1 MGRSSGREVPFR
13 VLPESI
19 PDAVSGKKN
28 TESLKVSSLPGSAM
42 SFATAELY
50 TQHDGMLLVITEDT
64 ASAERMLAETAD
76 ILGNDGNL
84 LCFPGYETLPYDSFA
99 PRQDVISGRAEALY
113 FLKTEKKGIVFAAA
127 DTVLQRLPPPEFIV
141 KSSFII
147 KKGEERDPEE
157 LRRFLSDSGYL
168 AVETVME
175 HGEFSM
181 RGSILDVFPMGAM
194 HPCRIDFFD
203 TEVDSIRFF
212 DPETQRSDRRS
223 LEGIRILPAREY
235 PTEKDDIER
244 FRIEYRKLFGASL
257 DEGSVYKA
265 VSEGSFP
272 GGIEY
277 YLPLFFEK
285 TFSVFDYLPEN
296 SLIVTAG
303 DTGAAMDAFL
313 HDTVFRAR
321 TGGDALRPRLAP
333 DILYWTKP
341 DISAAS
347 ARFGRIALTALPA
360 DGGDAESASAAPLPD
375 LAGDGRN
382 FRKLAD
388 FIAAFKGKIILSA
401 PGEGR
406 LDILDDAL
414 RAAGIKA
421 ASCRTLKSALES
433 TERIV
438 LTASSLAA
446 GALFKGTP
454 ETGVITETEL
464 FGTAAQFRKKRKASK
479 DFAAENVVKS
489 LGDLKPGSRVVH
501 FDHGIG
507 KYLGLET
514 ITTDGFS
521 AEYLVIEYAGGSRL
535 YVPVTSL
542 SLVSRYTGA
551 DNPPLNSLGSDTWKK
566 SRQKAIKKARD
577 TAAEILDTNAR
588 RSMKKGF
595 AFSMDK
601 KGYAEFCGRFPYD
614 MTEDQE
620 KAEHAVLADMESDR
634 PMDRLVCGD
643 VGFGKTE
650 IALRAACMAA
660 LNGKQTAVLAPT
672 TLLAEQHF
680 ETFSER
686 FSETGATVEVLSRF
700 KTAKQSKEILE
711 KLESGA
717 IDVIIGTH
725 KLLSS
730 KIKFRDLGLLI
741 VDEEHRFGVRQ
752 KEKIKAMRADIDIL
766 TLTATPIPR
775 TLNLAFSGLRDLSI
789 IATPPAGRL
798 SIKTL
803 IRHDDDHI
811 IKEAVLRELNR
822 GGQVYFLHNDI
833 KTIEAAAER
842 LQSLVPQAKIRFAHG
857 RMEKAG
863 LEKTMNDFY
872 RRRFNVLVCTS
883 IIETGLDIPTANTII
898 IERADKFGLAQLH
911 QIRGRVGRSKHQA
924 YAYLLVPES
933 AELDRDAK
941 ARLRAIESSDELG
954 AGFSLATSDLEIR
967 GAGELLGEE
976 QSGQIT
982 SVGFD
987 LYMDMLENA
996 VKFLKEGREPD
1007 ESELVSEHA
1016 EVDIGFPALI
1026 PESYVNDVGT
1036 RLRFY
1041 KRIAGTATRDET
1053 DSVISELGDRF
1064 GKIPE
1069 EVMTLGKVTV
1079 IRQEAERLGIVRLKA
1094 TKDGGLMEFNDHPS
1108 IKPER
1113 IIAMI
1118 KSEPYFYKMEGPS
1131 KIRYKIPGE
1140 DIAARVKAIESV
1152 MRKMA

>member
-1 MGRSSGREVPFR
+1 
-13 VLPESI
+13 
-19 PDAVSGKKN
+19 
-28 TESLKVSSLPGSAM
+28 M
-42 SFATAELY
+42 SFAAAELC

-76 ILGNDGNL
+76 ILGSDENL

-99 PRQDVISGRAEALY
+99 PRQDVISERAEALY
-113 FLKTEKKGIVFAAA
+113 FLRTGKKGVVFVAA
-127 DTVLQRLPPPEFIV
+127 DTILQRLPPPEFIV

-157 LRRFLSDSGYL
+157 LRRFLAGSGYL

-212 DPETQRSDRRS
+212 DPETQRSDKES

-235 PTEKDDIER
+235 PTEKDAIER
-244 FRIEYRKLFGASL
+244 FRIEYRRLFGASL

-265 VSEGSFP
+265 VSDGSFP

-285 TFSVFDYLPEN
+285 TFSVFDYLPEG
-296 SLIVTAG
+296 SLVVTAG
-303 DTGAAMDAFL
+303 DTAAAMEAFL
-313 HDTVFRAR
+313 HDTAFRAR
-321 TGGDALRPRLAP
+321 TGGDSLRPRLAP

-341 DISAAS
+341 DISAA
-347 ARFGRIALTALPA
+347 AAKFGRIALTALPT
-360 DGGDAESASAAPLPD
+360 DGGDTERASTTPLPD

-382 FRKLAD
+382 FRKLSD
-388 FIAAFKGKIILSA
+388 FIGAFKGRIILSA

-421 ASCRTLKSALES
+421 ASCRTLRSALES
-433 TERIV
+433 PERIV

-446 GALFKGTP
+446 GALFKGEPQTA
-454 ETGVITETEL
+454 VITETEL
-464 FGTAAQFRKKRKASK
+464 FGTAAQFRKKKKANK

-551 DNPPLNSLGSDTWKK
+551 DNPPLNSLGSDSWKK

-595 AFSMDK
+595 AFRMDK
-601 KGYAEFCGRFPYD
+601 KGYGEFCGRFPYEE
-614 MTEDQE
+614 TPDQE
-620 KAEHAVLADMESDR
+620 KAENAVLADMESER

-650 IALRAACMAA
+650 IALRAACLAA

-700 KTAKQSKEILE
+700 KTPKQSKEILE

-730 KIKFRDLGLLI
+730 KIKFKDLGLLI

-842 LQSLVPQAKIRFAHG
+842 LQSLVPQARIRFAHG

-898 IERADKFGLAQLH
+898 IERADRFGLAQLH

-924 YAYLLVPES
+924 YAYLLVPEET
-933 AELDRDAK
+933 ELDRDAK

-982 SVGFD
+982 TVGFD

-1007 ESELVSEHA
+1007 ENALVSEHA

-1041 KRIAGTATRDET
+1041 KRIAGTQTRDET

-1079 IRQEAERLGIVRLKA
+1079 IRQEAERLGIVRLRA
-1094 TKDGGLMEFNDHPS
+1094 TKDGGLMEFNDHPPV
-1108 IKPER
+1108 KPEK

-1118 KSEPYFYKMEGPS
+1118 RSEPWFYKMEGPNR
-1131 KIRYKIPGE
+1131 IRYKIPGE
-1140 DIAARVKAIESV
+1140 DIATRVKAVESV

>member
-1 MGRSSGREVPFR
+1 
-13 VLPESI
+13 
-19 PDAVSGKKN
+19 
-28 TESLKVSSLPGSAM
+28 M
-42 SFATAELY
+42 SFAAAELFSK
-50 TQHDGMLLVITEDT
+50 HDGILLVITEDT

-76 ILGNDGNL
+76 ILGSDGNL

-99 PRQDVISGRAEALY
+99 PRQDVISERAEALY
-113 FLKTEKKGIVFAAA
+113 FLKTEKKGAVFVAA
-127 DTVLQRLPPPEFIV
+127 DTILQRLPPPEFIV

-212 DPETQRSDRRS
+212 DPETQRSDKES
-223 LEGIRILPAREY
+223 LDGIRILPAREY
-235 PTEKDDIER
+235 PTEKDAIER
-244 FRIEYRKLFGASL
+244 FRIEYRRLFGASL

-265 VSEGSFP
+265 VSDGSFP

-285 TFSVFDYLPEN
+285 TFSVFDYLPEG
-296 SLIVTAG
+296 SLVVTAG
-303 DTGAAMDAFL
+303 DTAAAMEAFL
-313 HDTVFRAR
+313 HDTAFRAR
-321 TGGDALRPRLAP
+321 TGGDSLRPRLAP

-341 DISAAS
+341 DISAA
-347 ARFGRIALTALPA
+347 AAKFGRIALTALPT
-360 DGGDAESASAAPLPD
+360 DGGDTERASTTPLPD

-382 FRKLAD
+382 FRKLSD

-421 ASCRTLKSALES
+421 ASCRTLKSAIES
-433 TERIV
+433 NERVV

-446 GALFKGTP
+446 GALFKGTA
-454 ETGVITETEL
+454 ETAVITETEL
-464 FGTAAQFRKKRKASK
+464 FGTESQFRKKRKANK

-551 DNPPLNSLGSDTWKK
+551 DNPPLNSLGSDSWKK

-595 AFSMDK
+595 AFKMDK
-601 KGYAEFCGRFPYD
+601 KGYSEFCGRFPYD

-620 KAEHAVLADMESDR
+620 KAENAVLADMESER

-650 IALRAACMAA
+650 IALRAACLAA

-700 KTAKQSKEILE
+700 KTAKQSKEIIE

-725 KLLSS
+725 KLLSG
-730 KIKFRDLGLLI
+730 KIKFKDLGLLI

-752 KEKIKAMRADIDIL
+752 KEKIKSMRADIDIL

-811 IKEAVLRELNR
+811 IREAVLRELNR

-833 KTIEAAAER
+833 KTIAAAAER

-857 RMEKAG
+857 RMEKSG

-924 YAYLLVPES
+924 YAYLLVPE
-933 AELDRDAK
+933 
-941 ARLRAIESSDELG
+941 
-954 AGFSLATSDLEIR
+954 
-967 GAGELLGEE
+967 
-976 QSGQIT
+976 
-982 SVGFD
+982 
-987 LYMDMLENA
+987 
-996 VKFLKEGREPD
+996 
-1007 ESELVSEHA
+1007 
-1016 EVDIGFPALI
+1016 
-1026 PESYVNDVGT
+1026 
-1036 RLRFY
+1036 
-1041 KRIAGTATRDET
+1041 
-1053 DSVISELGDRF
+1053 
-1064 GKIPE
+1064 
-1069 EVMTLGKVTV
+1069 
-1079 IRQEAERLGIVRLKA
+1079 
-1094 TKDGGLMEFNDHPS
+1094 
-1108 IKPER
+1108 
-1113 IIAMI
+1113 
-1118 KSEPYFYKMEGPS
+1118 
-1131 KIRYKIPGE
+1131 
-1140 DIAARVKAIESV
+1140 
-1152 MRKMA
+1152 

>member
-1 MGRSSGREVPFR
+1 
-13 VLPESI
+13 
-19 PDAVSGKKN
+19 
-28 TESLKVSSLPGSAM
+28 M
-42 SFATAELY
+42 SFAAAELC
-50 TQHDGMLLVITEDT
+50 TKHDGMLLVITEDT
-64 ASAERMLAETAD
+64 ASAERMLSETAD
-76 ILGNDGNL
+76 ILGSDENL

-99 PRQDVISGRAEALY
+99 PRQDVISERAEALY
-113 FLKTEKKGIVFAAA
+113 FLKTEKKGVVFVAA
-127 DTVLQRLPPPEFIV
+127 DTILQRLPPTEFIV

-212 DPETQRSDRRS
+212 DPETQRSDKES

-244 FRIEYRKLFGASL
+244 FRIAYRKLFGASL

-303 DTGAAMDAFL
+303 DTGAAMEAFL
-313 HDTVFRAR
+313 HDTAFRAR

-360 DGGDAESASAAPLPD
+360 DGSDARAASAAPLPD

-382 FRKLAD
+382 FRKLSE
-388 FIAAFKGKIILSA
+388 FIAAFKGKIIISA

-421 ASCRTLKSALES
+421 ASARTLHGALES
-433 TERIV
+433 DERIV

-446 GALFKGTP
+446 GALFNGESQTA
-454 ETGVITETEL
+454 VITETEL
-464 FGTAAQFRKKRKASK
+464 FGSTAQFRKKRKANK

-551 DNPPLNSLGSDTWKK
+551 DNPPLNSLGSDSWKK

-595 AFSMDK
+595 AFKMDK
-601 KGYAEFCGRFPYD
+601 KGYGEFCGRFPYD

-620 KAEHAVLADMESDR
+620 KAENAVLADMESER

-650 IALRAACMAA
+650 IALRAACLAA

-700 KTAKQSKEILE
+700 KTAKQSKEILA
-711 KLESGA
+711 KLEAGT

-730 KIKFRDLGLLI
+730 KIKFKDLGLLI

-752 KEKIKAMRADIDIL
+752 KEKIKSMRADIDIL

-833 KTIEAAAER
+833 KTIAAAAER
-842 LQSLVPQAKIRFAHG
+842 LQGLVPQAKIRFAHG

-941 ARLRAIESSDELG
+941 ARLRAIESNDELG

-996 VKFLKEGREPD
+996 VRFLKEGREPD
-1007 ESELVSEHA
+1007 ESALVSEHA

-1041 KRIAGTATRDET
+1041 KRIAGTTTRDET

-1108 IKPER
+1108 VKPEK

-1131 KIRYKIPGE
+1131 KIRYKIPGA
-1140 DIAARVKAIESV
+1140 DIASRVKAIESV

>member
-1 MGRSSGREVPFR
+1 
-13 VLPESI
+13 
-19 PDAVSGKKN
+19 
-28 TESLKVSSLPGSAM
+28 
-42 SFATAELY
+42 
-50 TQHDGMLLVITEDT
+50 MLLVITEDT

-76 ILGNDGNL
+76 ILGSDENL

-99 PRQDVISGRAEALY
+99 PRQDVISERAEALY
-113 FLKTEKKGIVFAAA
+113 FLKTEKKGVVFVAA
-127 DTVLQRLPPPEFIV
+127 DTILQRLPPPEFIV

-212 DPETQRSDRRS
+212 DPETQRSDKKS

-235 PTEKDDIER
+235 PTEKDAIER
-244 FRIEYRKLFGASL
+244 FRIAYRKLFGASL

-265 VSEGSFP
+265 VSDGSFP

-285 TFSVFDYLPEN
+285 TFSVFDYLPEG
-296 SLIVTAG
+296 SLVVTAG

-313 HDTVFRAR
+313 HDTAFRAR

-341 DISAAS
+341 DISAA
-347 ARFGRIALTALPA
+347 AGKFGRIALTDLPSD
-360 DGGDAESASAAPLPD
+360 DGSSERASAAPLPD
-375 LAGDGRN
+375 VSGDGRN

-421 ASCRTLKSALES
+421 ASARTLKSALES
-433 TERIV
+433 PERVV

-446 GALFKGTP
+446 GALFKGTL
-454 ETGVITETEL
+454 ETAVITETEL

-551 DNPPLNSLGSDTWKK
+551 DNPPLNSLGSDSWKK

-595 AFSMDK
+595 AFKMDK
-601 KGYAEFCGRFPYD
+601 KGYGEFCGRFPYD

-620 KAEHAVLADMESDR
+620 KAENAVLADMESER

-650 IALRAACMAA
+650 IALRAACLAA

-711 KLESGA
+711 KLEAGT

-730 KIKFRDLGLLI
+730 KIKFKDLGLLI

-752 KEKIKAMRADIDIL
+752 KEKIKSMRADIDIL

-811 IKEAVLRELNR
+811 IREAVLRELNR

-833 KTIEAAAER
+833 KTIAAAAER
-842 LQSLVPQAKIRFAHG
+842 LQNLVPQAKIRFAHG
-857 RMEKAG
+857 RMEKSG

-982 SVGFD
+982 TVGFD

-1007 ESELVSEHA
+1007 ENALVSEHA

-1026 PESYVNDVGT
+1026 PESYVNDVAT

-1079 IRQEAERLGIVRLKA
+1079 IRQEAEKLGIVRLRA
-1094 TKDGGLMEFNDHPS
+1094 TKEGGLLEFNDHPS
-1108 IKPER
+1108 IKPEK

-1118 KSEPYFYKMEGPS
+1118 KSEPYFYKMEGPNR
-1131 KIRYKIPGE
+1131 IRYKIPGE
-1140 DIAARVKAIESV
+1140 DIATRVKAVESV

>member
-1 MGRSSGREVPFR
+1 
-13 VLPESI
+13 
-19 PDAVSGKKN
+19 
-28 TESLKVSSLPGSAM
+28 M
-42 SFATAELY
+42 SFAAAELFSK
-50 TQHDGMLLVITEDT
+50 HDGMLLVITEDT

-76 ILGNDGNL
+76 ILGTDENL

-99 PRQDVISGRAEALY
+99 PRQDVISERAEALY
-113 FLKTEKKGIVFAAA
+113 FLRTGKKGVVFAAA
-127 DTVLQRLPPPEFIV
+127 DTILQRLPPPEFIV

-212 DPETQRSDRRS
+212 DPETQRSDKES

-244 FRIEYRKLFGASL
+244 FRIAYRKLFGASL

-285 TFSVFDYLPEN
+285 TFSVFDYLPEG
-296 SLIVTAG
+296 SLVVTAG
-303 DTGAAMDAFL
+303 DTGAAMEAFL
-313 HDTVFRAR
+313 HDTAFRAR

-341 DISAAS
+341 DIPAAS
-347 ARFGRIALTALPA
+347 ARFGRIMLTALPA
-360 DGGDAESASAAPLPD
+360 DGSDAEIASASPLPD

-382 FRKLAD
+382 FRKLSD

-421 ASCRTLKSALES
+421 ASCRTLRSALES
-433 TERIV
+433 PGRIV

-454 ETGVITETEL
+454 ETAVITETEL
-464 FGTAAQFRKKRKASK
+464 FGTAAQFRKKRKANK

-551 DNPPLNSLGSDTWKK
+551 DNPPLNSLGSDSWKK

-595 AFSMDK
+595 AFRMDK
-601 KGYAEFCGRFPYD
+601 KGYGEFCGRFPYEE
-614 MTEDQE
+614 TLDQE
-620 KAEHAVLADMESDR
+620 KAENAVLADMESER

-650 IALRAACMAA
+650 IALRAACLAA

-711 KLESGA
+711 KLEAGT

-730 KIKFRDLGLLI
+730 KIKFKDLGLLI

-752 KEKIKAMRADIDIL
+752 KEKIKSMRADIDIL

-833 KTIEAAAER
+833 KTIAAAAER
-842 LQSLVPQAKIRFAHG
+842 LQNLVPQAKIRFAHG
-857 RMEKAG
+857 RMEKSG
-863 LEKTMNDFY
+863 L
-872 RRRFNVLVCTS
+872 
-883 IIETGLDIPTANTII
+883 
-898 IERADKFGLAQLH
+898 
-911 QIRGRVGRSKHQA
+911 
-924 YAYLLVPES
+924 
-933 AELDRDAK
+933 
-941 ARLRAIESSDELG
+941 
-954 AGFSLATSDLEIR
+954 
-967 GAGELLGEE
+967 
-976 QSGQIT
+976 
-982 SVGFD
+982 
-987 LYMDMLENA
+987 
-996 VKFLKEGREPD
+996 
-1007 ESELVSEHA
+1007 
-1016 EVDIGFPALI
+1016 
-1026 PESYVNDVGT
+1026 
-1036 RLRFY
+1036 
-1041 KRIAGTATRDET
+1041 
-1053 DSVISELGDRF
+1053 
-1064 GKIPE
+1064 
-1069 EVMTLGKVTV
+1069 
-1079 IRQEAERLGIVRLKA
+1079 
-1094 TKDGGLMEFNDHPS
+1094 
-1108 IKPER
+1108 
-1113 IIAMI
+1113 
-1118 KSEPYFYKMEGPS
+1118 
-1131 KIRYKIPGE
+1131 
-1140 DIAARVKAIESV
+1140 
-1152 MRKMA
+1152 

>member
-1 MGRSSGREVPFR
+1 MGRSSGTGVPFSI
-13 VLPESI
+13 LPESI
-19 PDAVSGKKN
+19 LDAVSGRKGK
-28 TESLKVSSLPGSAM
+28 EPLKIGSLPGSAM
-42 SFATAELY
+42 SFAAAELC
-50 TQHDGMLLVITEDT
+50 TEHNGMLLVITEDT

-76 ILGNDGNL
+76 ILGSDGNL

-99 PRQDVISGRAEALY
+99 PRQDVISERAEALY
-113 FLKTEKKGIVFAAA
+113 FMRTSKKGAVFAAA

-212 DPETQRSDRRS
+212 DPETQRSDKKS
-223 LEGIRILPAREY
+223 LDGIRILPAREY

-244 FRIEYRKLFGASL
+244 FRIEYRRLFGASL

-285 TFSVFDYLPEN
+285 TFSVFDYLPEG
-296 SLIVTAG
+296 SLVVTAG
-303 DTGAAMDAFL
+303 DTGAAMEGFL
-313 HDTVFRAR
+313 HDTAFRAR
-321 TGGDALRPRLAP
+321 SGGDSLRPRLAP

-341 DISAAS
+341 DISAA
-347 ARFGRIALTALPA
+347 AAKFGNIQLTALPSD
-360 DGGDAESASAAPLPD
+360 DGSSVKASAAPLPD
-375 LAGDGRN
+375 ISGDGRN
-382 FRKLAD
+382 FKKLSD
-388 FIAAFKGKIILSA
+388 FINAFKGKIILSA

-421 ASCRTLKSALES
+421 ASCRSLHGALLS
-433 TERIV
+433 DERVV

-454 ETGVITETEL
+454 ETAVITETEL
-464 FGTAAQFRKKRKASK
+464 FGSAAQFRKKKKASK

-489 LGDLKPGSRVVH
+489 LGDLRPGSRVVH

-514 ITTDGFS
+514 ITTDGFA

-551 DNPPLNSLGSDTWKK
+551 DNPPLNSLGSDSWKK

-595 AFSMDK
+595 AFRMDK

-620 KAEHAVLADMESDR
+620 KAEHAVIADMESER

-650 IALRAACMAA
+650 IALRAACLAA

-711 KLESGA
+711 KLEAGTL
-717 IDVIIGTH
+717 DVIIGTH

-730 KIKFRDLGLLI
+730 KIKFKDLGLLI

-811 IKEAVLRELNR
+811 IREAVIRELNR

-833 KTIEAAAER
+833 RTIAAAAER
-842 LQSLVPQAKIRFAHG
+842 LQSLVPQARIRFAHG
-857 RMEKAG
+857 RMEKSG

-872 RRRFNVLVCTS
+872 RRRFN
-883 IIETGLDIPTANTII
+883 ANTII

-924 YAYLLVPES
+924 YAYLLVPEET
-933 AELDRDAK
+933 ELDRDAK

-982 SVGFD
+982 TVGFD

-1007 ESELVSEHA
+1007 ENALVSEHA

-1026 PESYVNDVGT
+1026 PESYVNDVST

-1041 KRIAGTATRDET
+1041 KRIAGTSTRDET

-1079 IRQEAERLGIVRLKA
+1079 IRQEAEKLGIVRLRA
-1094 TKDGGLMEFNDHPS
+1094 TKEGGLLEFNDHPS
-1108 IKPER
+1108 IKPEK

-1118 KSEPYFYKMEGPS
+1118 KSEPYFYKMEGPNR
-1131 KIRYKIPGE
+1131 IRYKIPGE
-1140 DIAARVKAIESV
+1140 DIATRVKAVESV

>member
-1 MGRSSGREVPFR
+1 
-13 VLPESI
+13 
-19 PDAVSGKKN
+19 
-28 TESLKVSSLPGSAM
+28 M
-42 SFATAELY
+42 SFAAAELC

-64 ASAERMLAETAD
+64 ASAERMLSETAD
-76 ILGNDGNL
+76 ILGSDENL

-99 PRQDVISGRAEALY
+99 PRQDVISERAEALY
-113 FLKTEKKGIVFAAA
+113 FLKTEKKGVVFVAA
-127 DTVLQRLPPPEFIV
+127 DTILQRLPPPEFIV

-212 DPETQRSDRRS
+212 DPETQRSDKES
-223 LEGIRILPAREY
+223 LDGIRILPAREY
-235 PTEKDDIER
+235 PTEKDAIER
-244 FRIEYRKLFGASL
+244 FRIEYRRLFGASL

-265 VSEGSFP
+265 VSDGSFP

-285 TFSVFDYLPEN
+285 TFSVFDYLPEG
-296 SLIVTAG
+296 SLVVTAG
-303 DTGAAMDAFL
+303 DTAAAMEAFL
-313 HDTVFRAR
+313 HDTAFRAR
-321 TGGDALRPRLAP
+321 TGGDSLRPRLAP

-341 DISAAS
+341 DISAA
-347 ARFGRIALTALPA
+347 AAKFGRIALTALPT
-360 DGGDAESASAAPLPD
+360 DGGDTERASTTPLPD

-382 FRKLAD
+382 FRKLSD
-388 FIAAFKGKIILSA
+388 FIGAFKGRIILSA

-421 ASCRTLKSALES
+421 ASCRTLRRALES
-433 TERIV
+433 PERIV

-454 ETGVITETEL
+454 ETAVITETEL
-464 FGTAAQFRKKRKASK
+464 FGSTAQFRKKKKASK

-551 DNPPLNSLGSDTWKK
+551 DNPPLNSLGSDSWKK

-595 AFSMDK
+595 AFRMDK
-601 KGYAEFCGRFPYD
+601 KGYGEFCGRFPYEE
-614 MTEDQE
+614 TLDQE
-620 KAEHAVLADMESDR
+620 KAENAVLADMESER

-650 IALRAACMAA
+650 IALRAACLAA
-660 LNGKQTAVLAPT
+660 LNAKQTAVLAPT

-700 KTAKQSKEILE
+700 KTPKQSKEILE

-730 KIKFRDLGLLI
+730 KIKFKDLGLLI

-833 KTIEAAAER
+833 KTIAAAAER
-842 LQSLVPQAKIRFAHG
+842 LQNLVPQAKIRFAHG
-857 RMEKAG
+857 RMEKSG

-924 YAYLLVPES
+924 YAYLLVPEET
-933 AELDRDAK
+933 ELDRDAK

-982 SVGFD
+982 TVGFD

-1007 ESELVSEHA
+1007 ENALVSEHA

-1026 PESYVNDVGT
+1026 PESYVNDVAT

-1079 IRQEAERLGIVRLKA
+1079 IRQEAEKLGIVRLKA

-1108 IKPER
+1108 IKPEK

-1118 KSEPYFYKMEGPS
+1118 KSEPYFYKMEGPNR
-1131 KIRYKIPGE
+1131 IRYKIPGE
-1140 DIAARVKAIESV
+1140 DIATRVKAVESV

>member
-1 MGRSSGREVPFR
+1 MGRSSGRGVPFR

-19 PDAVSGKKN
+19 PDAVSGKKSK
-28 TESLKVSSLPGSAM
+28 EPLRVSSLLGSAM
-42 SFATAELY
+42 SFATAELC
-50 TQHDGMLLVITEDT
+50 TRHNGMLLVITEDT
-64 ASAERMLAETAD
+64 ASAERMLSETAD
-76 ILGNDGNL
+76 ILGSDENL

-99 PRQDVISGRAEALY
+99 PRQDVISERAEALY
-113 FLKTEKKGIVFAAA
+113 FLRTGKKGAVFAAA
-127 DTVLQRLPPPEFIV
+127 DTILQRLPPPEFIV

-212 DPETQRSDRRS
+212 DPETQRSDKKS

-235 PTEKDDIER
+235 PTEKDAIER
-244 FRIEYRKLFGASL
+244 FRIEYRRLFGASL

-285 TFSVFDYLPEN
+285 TFSVFDYLPEG
-296 SLIVTAG
+296 SLVVTAG
-303 DTGAAMDAFL
+303 DTDAAMEGFL
-313 HDTVFRAR
+313 HDTAFRAR
-321 TGGDALRPRLAP
+321 SGGDSLRPRLAP

-341 DISAAS
+341 DIKAA
-347 ARFGRIALTALPA
+347 AAKFGNIQLTALPSD
-360 DGGDAESASAAPLPD
+360 DGSSVKASAAPLPD
-375 LAGDGRN
+375 VSGDGRN
-382 FRKLAD
+382 FRKLSD
-388 FIAAFKGKIILSA
+388 FIGAFKGKIILSA

-421 ASCRTLKSALES
+421 ASARTLHGALES
-433 TERIV
+433 DERIV

-446 GALFKGTP
+446 GALFNGESQTA
-454 ETGVITETEL
+454 VITETEL
-464 FGTAAQFRKKRKASK
+464 FGSTAQFRKKRKANK

-551 DNPPLNSLGSDTWKK
+551 DNPPLNSLGSDSWKK

-595 AFSMDK
+595 AFRMDK
-601 KGYAEFCGRFPYD
+601 KGYGEFCGRFPYD

-620 KAEHAVLADMESDR
+620 KAENAVLADMESER

-650 IALRAACMAA
+650 IALRAACLAA

-711 KLESGA
+711 KLEAGTL
-717 IDVIIGTH
+717 DVIIGTH

-730 KIKFRDLGLLI
+730 KIKFKDLGLLI

-842 LQSLVPQAKIRFAHG
+842 LQNLVPQAKIRFAHG

-872 RRRFNVLVCTS
+872 RRRFNVLVSTS

-898 IERADKFGLAQLH
+898 IERADRFGLAQLH
-911 QIRGRVGRSKHQA
+911 QIRGRVGRSRHQA

-1007 ESELVSEHA
+1007 ENTLVSEHA

-1026 PESYVNDVGT
+1026 PESYVNDVST

-1041 KRIAGTATRDET
+1041 KRIAGTQTRDET

-1094 TKDGGLMEFNDHPS
+1094 TKDGGLMEFNDHPPV
-1108 IKPER
+1108 KPEK

-1118 KSEPYFYKMEGPS
+1118 RSEPWFYKMEGPD
-1131 KIRYKIPGE
+1131 KLRYKIPGA
-1140 DIAARVKAIESV
+1140 DIAARVKVIESV

>member
-1 MGRSSGREVPFR
+1 MPFA
-13 VLPESI
+13 I
-19 PDAVSGKKN
+19 
-28 TESLKVSSLPGSAM
+28 
-42 SFATAELY
+42 AELAGKR
-50 TQHDGMLLVITEDT
+50 DRMLLVVTEDS
-64 ASAERMLAETAD
+64 ASSDRLLAGTAD
-76 ILGNDGNL
+76 ILGTEKGL
-84 LCFPGYETLPYDSFA
+84 RIFPGYETLPYDSFA
-99 PRQDVISGRAEALY
+99 PRQDVISERAEALY
-113 FLKTEKKGIVFAAA
+113 FLRTGKKGAVFVAA

-175 HGEFSM
+175 HGEFSI

-212 DPETQRSDRRS
+212 DPETQRSDKKS
-223 LEGIRILPAREY
+223 LDGIRILPAREY
-235 PTEKDDIER
+235 PTEKDAIER

-257 DEGSVYKA
+257 DEGSVYKS
-265 VSEGSFP
+265 VSDGNFP

-296 SLIVTAG
+296 SLVVTAG
-303 DTGAAMDAFL
+303 DTDAAMDGFL
-313 HDTVFRAR
+313 SDTAFRAR

-341 DISAAS
+341 DIRAAS
-347 ARFGRIALTALPA
+347 ARFGRIELTALPG
-360 DGGDAESASAAPLPD
+360 DGTDAGKTQVSPLPD
-375 LAGDGRN
+375 LASDGRS
-382 FRKLAD
+382 FKKLGD
-388 FIAAFKGKIILSA
+388 FIAAFKGRIILSA

-414 RAAGIKA
+414 RAAGIRA
-421 ASCRTLKSALES
+421 ASCRTLRSALES
-433 TERIV
+433 GERIV

-446 GALFKGTP
+446 GALFKGSPDTA
-454 ETGVITETEL
+454 VITETEL
-464 FGTAAQFRKKRKASK
+464 FGTSAQFRKKRKANK
-479 DFAAENVVKS
+479 DFAAESIVKS
-489 LGDLKPGSRVVH
+489 LGDLRPGSRVVH

-551 DNPPLNSLGSDTWKK
+551 DNPPLNSLGSDSWKK

-595 AFSMDK
+595 AFKMDR
-601 KGYAEFCGRFPYD
+601 KGYGEFCGRFPYD

-620 KAEHAVLADMESDR
+620 KAENAVLADMESER

-650 IALRAACMAA
+650 IALRAACLAA

-680 ETFSER
+680 ETFTER

-711 KLESGA
+711 KLEAGT

-730 KIKFRDLGLLI
+730 KIKFKDLGLLI

-833 KTIEAAAER
+833 KTIAAAAER
-842 LQSLVPQAKIRFAHG
+842 LQNLVPQAKIRFAHG
-857 RMEKAG
+857 RMEKSG

-898 IERADKFGLAQLH
+898 IERADRFGLAQLH

-982 SVGFD
+982 TVGFD

-1007 ESELVSEHA
+1007 ESALVSEHA

-1041 KRIAGTATRDET
+1041 KRIAGTETRDET

-1079 IRQEAERLGIVRLKA
+1079 IRQEAERLGIVRLRA
-1094 TKDGGLMEFNDHPS
+1094 TKEGGLMEFNDHPS

-1118 KSEPYFYKMEGPS
+1118 RSEPYFYKMEGPD
-1131 KIRYKIPGE
+1131 KLRYKIPGA
-1140 DIAARVKAIESV
+1140 DIAARVKVIESV

>member
-1 MGRSSGREVPFR
+1 MGRSSDRGVPLR

-19 PDAVSGKKN
+19 LDAVSGRKGK
-28 TESLKVSSLPGSAM
+28 EPLKTGSLPGSAM
-42 SFATAELY
+42 SFAAAELC

-64 ASAERMLAETAD
+64 ASAERMLSETAD
-76 ILGNDGNL
+76 ILGSDENL

-99 PRQDVISGRAEALY
+99 PRQDVISERAEALY
-113 FLKTEKKGIVFAAA
+113 FLKTEKKGVVFVAA
-127 DTVLQRLPPPEFIV
+127 DTILQRLPPPEFIV

-212 DPETQRSDRRS
+212 DPETQRSDKES
-223 LEGIRILPAREY
+223 LDGIRILPAREY
-235 PTEKDDIER
+235 PTEKDAIER
-244 FRIEYRKLFGASL
+244 FRIEYRRLFGASL

-265 VSEGSFP
+265 VSDGSFP

-285 TFSVFDYLPEN
+285 TFSVFDYLPEG
-296 SLIVTAG
+296 SLVVTAG
-303 DTGAAMDAFL
+303 DTDAAMEAFL
-313 HDTVFRAR
+313 HDTAFRAR

-341 DISAAS
+341 DISAA
-347 ARFGRIALTALPA
+347 AAKFGRIALTALPT
-360 DGGDAESASAAPLPD
+360 DGGDTERASTTPLPD

-382 FRKLAD
+382 FRKLSD
-388 FIAAFKGKIILSA
+388 FIGAFKGRIILSA

-421 ASCRTLKSALES
+421 ASCRTLRRALES
-433 TERIV
+433 PERIV

-454 ETGVITETEL
+454 ETAVITETEL
-464 FGTAAQFRKKRKASK
+464 FGSTAQFRKKKKASK

-551 DNPPLNSLGSDTWKK
+551 DNPPLNSLGSDSWKK

-595 AFSMDK
+595 AFRMDK
-601 KGYAEFCGRFPYD
+601 KGYGEFCGRFPYEE
-614 MTEDQE
+614 TLDQE
-620 KAEHAVLADMESDR
+620 KAENAVLADMESER

-650 IALRAACMAA
+650 IALRAACLAA
-660 LNGKQTAVLAPT
+660 LNAKQTAVLAPT

-700 KTAKQSKEILE
+700 KTPKQSKEILE

-730 KIKFRDLGLLI
+730 KIKFKDLGLLI

-833 KTIEAAAER
+833 KTIAAAAER
-842 LQSLVPQAKIRFAHG
+842 LQNLVPQAKIRFAHG
-857 RMEKAG
+857 RMEKSG

-982 SVGFD
+982 TVGFD

-1007 ESELVSEHA
+1007 ENALVSEHA

-1026 PESYVNDVGT
+1026 PESYVNDVAT

-1079 IRQEAERLGIVRLKA
+1079 IRQEAEKLGIVRLKA

-1108 IKPER
+1108 IKPEK

-1118 KSEPYFYKMEGPS
+1118 KSEPYFYKMEGPNR
-1131 KIRYKIPGE
+1131 IRYKIPGE
-1140 DIAARVKAIESV
+1140 DIATRVKAVESV

>member
-1 MGRSSGREVPFR
+1 MGRSSDTGIPFSI
-13 VLPESI
+13 LPES
-19 PDAVSGKKN
+19 VGN
-28 TESLKVSSLPGSAM
+28 VTEKGAEPLKISSLPGSAM
-42 SFATAELY
+42 SFAAAELC

-76 ILGNDGNL
+76 ILGSDEGL

-99 PRQDVISGRAEALY
+99 PRQDVISERAEALY
-113 FLKTEKKGIVFAAA
+113 FLRTGKKGVVFVAA
-127 DTVLQRLPPPEFIV
+127 DTILQRLPPPEFIV

-181 RGSILDVFPMGAM
+181 RGSILDVFPMGAL

-212 DPETQRSDRRS
+212 DPETQRSDKES
-223 LEGIRILPAREY
+223 LDGIRILPAREY
-235 PTEKDDIER
+235 PTEKDAIER
-244 FRIEYRKLFGASL
+244 FRIEYRRLFGASL

-296 SLIVTAG
+296 SLVVTAG
-303 DTGAAMDAFL
+303 DTAAAMDAFL
-313 HDTVFRAR
+313 HDTAFRAR
-321 TGGDALRPRLAP
+321 TGGDSLRPRLAP

-341 DISAAS
+341 DISAA
-347 ARFGRIALTALPA
+347 AGKFGRIALTALPS
-360 DGGDAESASAAPLPD
+360 DEETSGKPSAAPLPD
-375 LAGDGRN
+375 VSGDGRN
-382 FRKLAD
+382 FRKLSD
-388 FIAAFKGKIILSA
+388 FIAEFRGRIIISA

-421 ASCRTLKSALES
+421 ASCRSLHGALLS
-433 TERIV
+433 DERVV

-446 GALFKGTP
+446 GALFKGTA
-454 ETGVITETEL
+454 ETAVITETEL
-464 FGTAAQFRKKRKASK
+464 FGTAAQFRKKRKANK

-551 DNPPLNSLGSDTWKK
+551 DNPPLNSLGSDSWKK

-595 AFSMDK
+595 AFKMDK
-601 KGYAEFCGRFPYD
+601 KGYGEFCGRFPYD

-620 KAEHAVLADMESDR
+620 KAENAVLADMESER

-650 IALRAACMAA
+650 IALRAACLAA

-711 KLESGA
+711 KLEAGT

-730 KIKFRDLGLLI
+730 KIKFKDLGLLI

-833 KTIEAAAER
+833 KTIAAAAER
-842 LQSLVPQAKIRFAHG
+842 LQNLVPQAKIRFAHG
-857 RMEKAG
+857 RMEKSG

-924 YAYLLVPES
+924 YAYLLVPEET
-933 AELDRDAK
+933 ELDRDAK

-982 SVGFD
+982 TVGFD

-1007 ESELVSEHA
+1007 ENALVSEHA

-1026 PESYVNDVGT
+1026 PESYVNDVST

-1041 KRIAGTATRDET
+1041 KRIAGTSTRDET

-1079 IRQEAERLGIVRLKA
+1079 IRQEAEKLGIVRLRA
-1094 TKDGGLMEFNDHPS
+1094 TKEGGLMEFNDHPS
-1108 IKPER
+1108 IKPEK

-1118 KSEPYFYKMEGPS
+1118 KSEPYFYKMEGPNR
-1131 KIRYKIPGE
+1131 IRYKIPGE
-1140 DIAARVKAIESV
+1140 DIATRVKAVESV

>member
-1 MGRSSGREVPFR
+1 MGRSSGIGVPFR

-19 PDAVSGKKN
+19 PDAVSGKKSK
-28 TESLKVSSLPGSAM
+28 EPLKISSLPGSAM
-42 SFATAELY
+42 SFAAAELSSK
-50 TQHDGMLLVITEDT
+50 HDGMLLVITEDT

-76 ILGNDGNL
+76 ILGTDENL

-99 PRQDVISGRAEALY
+99 PRQDVISERAEALY
-113 FLKTEKKGIVFAAA
+113 FLRTSKKGAVFAAA
-127 DTVLQRLPPPEFIV
+127 DTILQRLPPPEFIV

-212 DPETQRSDRRS
+212 DPETQRSDKES
-223 LEGIRILPAREY
+223 LDGIRILPAREY
-235 PTEKDDIER
+235 PTEKDAIER
-244 FRIEYRKLFGASL
+244 FRIAYRKLFGASL

-296 SLIVTAG
+296 SLVVTAG
-303 DTGAAMDAFL
+303 DTGAAMEAFL
-313 HDTVFRAR
+313 HDTAFRAR

-347 ARFGRIALTALPA
+347 ARFGRIMLTALPS
-360 DGGDAESASAAPLPD
+360 DGGDAKAASAAPLPD

-382 FRKLAD
+382 FRKLSD

-421 ASCRTLKSALES
+421 ASCRTLKSAILS
-433 TERIV
+433 PERVV

-446 GALFKGTP
+446 GALFKGEPQTA
-454 ETGVITETEL
+454 VITETEL
-464 FGTAAQFRKKRKASK
+464 LGTAAEFRKKRKASK

-551 DNPPLNSLGSDTWKK
+551 DNPPLNSLGSDSWKK
-566 SRQKAIKKARD
+566 SRQKAIRKARD

-595 AFSMDK
+595 AFRMDK
-601 KGYAEFCGRFPYD
+601 KGYGEFCGRFPYD

-620 KAEHAVLADMESDR
+620 KAENAVLADMESER

-650 IALRAACMAA
+650 IALRAACLAA

-700 KTAKQSKEILE
+700 KTAKQSKEIIE

-725 KLLSS
+725 KLLSG
-730 KIKFRDLGLLI
+730 KIKFKDLGLLI

-833 KTIEAAAER
+833 KTIEAAAGR
-842 LQSLVPQAKIRFAHG
+842 LQGLVPQAKIRFAHG
-857 RMEKAG
+857 RMEKSG

-898 IERADKFGLAQLH
+898 IERADRFGLAQLH

-982 SVGFD
+982 TVGFD

-1007 ESELVSEHA
+1007 ESALVSEHA

-1041 KRIAGTATRDET
+1041 KRIAGTETRDET

-1079 IRQEAERLGIVRLKA
+1079 IRQEAERLGIVRLRA
-1094 TKDGGLMEFNDHPS
+1094 TKEGGLMEFNDHPS

-1118 KSEPYFYKMEGPS
+1118 RSEPYFYKMEGPD
-1131 KIRYKIPGE
+1131 KLRYKIPGA
-1140 DIAARVKAIESV
+1140 DIAARVKVIESV

>member
-1 MGRSSGREVPFR
+1 
-13 VLPESI
+13 
-19 PDAVSGKKN
+19 
-28 TESLKVSSLPGSAM
+28 M
-42 SFATAELY
+42 SFAAAELC

-64 ASAERMLAETAD
+64 ASAERMLSETAD
-76 ILGNDGNL
+76 ILGSDENL

-99 PRQDVISGRAEALY
+99 PRQDVISERAEALY
-113 FLKTEKKGIVFAAA
+113 FLKTEKKGVVFVAA
-127 DTVLQRLPPPEFIV
+127 DTILQRLPPPEFIV

-147 KKGEERDPEE
+147 KKGEERDPDE

-212 DPETQRSDRRS
+212 DPETQRSDKKS
-223 LEGIRILPAREY
+223 LDGIRILPAREY

-244 FRIEYRKLFGASL
+244 FRIEYRRLFGASL

-285 TFSVFDYLPEN
+285 TFSVFDYLPEG
-296 SLIVTAG
+296 SLVVTAG
-303 DTGAAMDAFL
+303 DTGAAMEGFL
-313 HDTVFRAR
+313 HDTAFRAR
-321 TGGDALRPRLAP
+321 SGGDSLRPRLAP

-341 DISAAS
+341 DISAA
-347 ARFGRIALTALPA
+347 AAKFGNIQLTALPSD
-360 DGGDAESASAAPLPD
+360 DGSSVKASAAPLPD
-375 LAGDGRN
+375 ISGDGRN
-382 FRKLAD
+382 FKKLSD
-388 FIAAFKGKIILSA
+388 FINAFKGKIILSA

-421 ASCRTLKSALES
+421 ASCRSLHGALLS
-433 TERIV
+433 DERVV

-446 GALFKGTP
+446 GALFKGTA
-454 ETGVITETEL
+454 ETAVITETEL
-464 FGTAAQFRKKRKASK
+464 FGTAAQFRKKRKANK

-551 DNPPLNSLGSDTWKK
+551 DNPPLNSLGSDSWKK

-595 AFSMDK
+595 AFRMDK

-620 KAEHAVLADMESDR
+620 KAENAVLADMESER

-650 IALRAACMAA
+650 IALRAACLAA
-660 LNGKQTAVLAPT
+660 LNGRQTAVLAPT

-711 KLESGA
+711 KLEAGT

-725 KLLSS
+725 KLLSG
-730 KIKFRDLGLLI
+730 KIKFKDLGLLI

-752 KEKIKAMRADIDIL
+752 KEKIKSMRADIDIL

-811 IKEAVLRELNR
+811 IKEALLRELNR

-833 KTIEAAAER
+833 KTIAAAAER
-842 LQSLVPQAKIRFAHG
+842 LQSLVPQARIRFAHG

-898 IERADKFGLAQLH
+898 IERADRFGLAQLH

-982 SVGFD
+982 TVGFD

-1007 ESELVSEHA
+1007 ESALVSEHA

-1069 EVMTLGKVTV
+1069 EVMTFGKVTV

-1094 TKDGGLMEFNDHPS
+1094 TKDGGLMEFNDHPPV
-1108 IKPER
+1108 KPEK

-1118 KSEPYFYKMEGPS
+1118 RSEPWFYKMEGPD
-1131 KIRYKIPGE
+1131 KLRYKIPGA
-1140 DIAARVKAIESV
+1140 DIAARVKVIESV

>member
-1 MGRSSGREVPFR
+1 
-13 VLPESI
+13 
-19 PDAVSGKKN
+19 
-28 TESLKVSSLPGSAM
+28 
-42 SFATAELY
+42 
-50 TQHDGMLLVITEDT
+50 
-64 ASAERMLAETAD
+64 
-76 ILGNDGNL
+76 
-84 LCFPGYETLPYDSFA
+84 
-99 PRQDVISGRAEALY
+99 
-113 FLKTEKKGIVFAAA
+113 
-127 DTVLQRLPPPEFIV
+127 
-141 KSSFII
+141 
-147 KKGEERDPEE
+147 
-157 LRRFLSDSGYL
+157 
-168 AVETVME
+168 
-175 HGEFSM
+175 
-181 RGSILDVFPMGAM
+181 
-194 HPCRIDFFD
+194 
-203 TEVDSIRFF
+203 
-212 DPETQRSDRRS
+212 
-223 LEGIRILPAREY
+223 
-235 PTEKDDIER
+235 
-244 FRIEYRKLFGASL
+244 
-257 DEGSVYKA
+257 
-265 VSEGSFP
+265 
-272 GGIEY
+272 
-277 YLPLFFEK
+277 
-285 TFSVFDYLPEN
+285 
-296 SLIVTAG
+296 
-303 DTGAAMDAFL
+303 
-313 HDTVFRAR
+313 
-321 TGGDALRPRLAP
+321 
-333 DILYWTKP
+333 
-341 DISAAS
+341 
-347 ARFGRIALTALPA
+347 
-360 DGGDAESASAAPLPD
+360 
-375 LAGDGRN
+375 
-382 FRKLAD
+382 
-388 FIAAFKGKIILSA
+388 
-401 PGEGR
+401 
-406 LDILDDAL
+406 
-414 RAAGIKA
+414 
-421 ASCRTLKSALES
+421 
-433 TERIV
+433 
-438 LTASSLAA
+438 
-446 GALFKGTP
+446 
-454 ETGVITETEL
+454 
-464 FGTAAQFRKKRKASK
+464 
-479 DFAAENVVKS
+479 
-489 LGDLKPGSRVVH
+489 
-501 FDHGIG
+501 
-507 KYLGLET
+507 
-514 ITTDGFS
+514 
-521 AEYLVIEYAGGSRL
+521 
-535 YVPVTSL
+535 
-542 SLVSRYTGA
+542 
-551 DNPPLNSLGSDTWKK
+551 
-566 SRQKAIKKARD
+566 
-577 TAAEILDTNAR
+577 
-588 RSMKKGF
+588 
-595 AFSMDK
+595 
-601 KGYAEFCGRFPYD
+601 
-614 MTEDQE
+614 
-620 KAEHAVLADMESDR
+620 
-634 PMDRLVCGD
+634 MDRLVCGD

-650 IALRAACMAA
+650 IALRAACLAA

-730 KIKFRDLGLLI
+730 RIKFRDLGLLI

-833 KTIEAAAER
+833 KTIAAAAER
-842 LQSLVPQAKIRFAHG
+842 LQGLVPQAKIRFAHG
-857 RMEKAG
+857 RMEKSG

-933 AELDRDAK
+933 AELGRDAK

-982 SVGFD
+982 TVGFD

-1007 ESELVSEHA
+1007 ENALVSEHA

-1026 PESYVNDVGT
+1026 PESYVNDVSTRT

-1041 KRIAGTATRDET
+1041 KRIAGTETRDET

-1079 IRQEAERLGIVRLKA
+1079 IRQEAEKLGIVRLKA
-1094 TKDGGLMEFNDHPS
+1094 TKEGGLLEFNDHPS
-1108 IKPER
+1108 IKPEK

-1118 KSEPYFYKMEGPS
+1118 KSEPYFYKMEGPNR
-1131 KIRYKIPGE
+1131 IRYKIPGE
-1140 DIAARVKAIESV
+1140 DIATRVKAVESV

>member
-1 MGRSSGREVPFR
+1 
-13 VLPESI
+13 
-19 PDAVSGKKN
+19 
-28 TESLKVSSLPGSAM
+28 M
-42 SFATAELY
+42 SFAAAELC

-64 ASAERMLAETAD
+64 ASAERMLSETAD
-76 ILGNDGNL
+76 ILGSDENL

-99 PRQDVISGRAEALY
+99 PRQDVISERAEALY
-113 FLKTEKKGIVFAAA
+113 FLKTEKKGVVFVAA
-127 DTVLQRLPPPEFIV
+127 DTILQRLPPPEFIV

-212 DPETQRSDRRS
+212 DPETQRSDKES
-223 LEGIRILPAREY
+223 LDGIRILPAREY
-235 PTEKDDIER
+235 PTEKDAIER
-244 FRIEYRKLFGASL
+244 FRIEYRRLFGASL

-265 VSEGSFP
+265 VSDGSFP

-285 TFSVFDYLPEN
+285 TFSVFDYLPEG
-296 SLIVTAG
+296 SLVVTAG
-303 DTGAAMDAFL
+303 DTDAAMEAFL
-313 HDTVFRAR
+313 HDTAFRAR

-341 DISAAS
+341 DISAA
-347 ARFGRIALTALPA
+347 AAKFGRIALTALPT
-360 DGGDAESASAAPLPD
+360 DGGDTERASTTPLPD

-382 FRKLAD
+382 FRKLSD
-388 FIAAFKGKIILSA
+388 FIGAFKGRIILSA

-421 ASCRTLKSALES
+421 ASCRTLRRALES
-433 TERIV
+433 PERIV

-454 ETGVITETEL
+454 ETAVITETEL
-464 FGTAAQFRKKRKASK
+464 FGSTAQFRKKKKASK

-551 DNPPLNSLGSDTWKK
+551 DNPPLNSLGSDSWKK

-595 AFSMDK
+595 AFRMDK
-601 KGYAEFCGRFPYD
+601 KGYGEFCGRFPYEE
-614 MTEDQE
+614 TLDQE
-620 KAEHAVLADMESDR
+620 KAENAVLADMESER

-650 IALRAACMAA
+650 IALRAACLAA
-660 LNGKQTAVLAPT
+660 LNAKQTAVLAPT

-700 KTAKQSKEILE
+700 KTPKQSKEILE

-730 KIKFRDLGLLI
+730 KIKFKDLGLLI

-833 KTIEAAAER
+833 KTIAAAAER
-842 LQSLVPQAKIRFAHG
+842 LQNLVPQAKIRFAHG
-857 RMEKAG
+857 RMEKSG

-982 SVGFD
+982 TVGFD

-1007 ESELVSEHA
+1007 ENALVSEHA

-1026 PESYVNDVGT
+1026 PESYVNDVAT

-1079 IRQEAERLGIVRLKA
+1079 IRQEAEKLGIVRLKA

-1108 IKPER
+1108 IKPEK

-1118 KSEPYFYKMEGPS
+1118 KSEPYFYKMEGPNR
-1131 KIRYKIPGE
+1131 IRYKIPGE
-1140 DIAARVKAIESV
+1140 DIATRVKAVESV

>member
-1 MGRSSGREVPFR
+1 MPFA
-13 VLPESI
+13 I
-19 PDAVSGKKN
+19 
-28 TESLKVSSLPGSAM
+28 
-42 SFATAELY
+42 AELAGKR
-50 TQHDGMLLVITEDT
+50 DRMLLVVTEDS
-64 ASAERMLAETAD
+64 ASSDRLLAGTAD
-76 ILGNDGNL
+76 ILGTEKGL
-84 LCFPGYETLPYDSFA
+84 RIFPGYETLPYDSFA
-99 PRQDVISGRAEALY
+99 PRQDVSSERAEALY
-113 FLKTEKKGIVFAAA
+113 FLKTEKAGTVFVSA
-127 DTVLQRLPPPEFIV
+127 DTILQRLPPPEFIIRN
-141 KSSFII
+141 SFII

-157 LRRFLSDSGYL
+157 LRQFLADSGYL
-168 AVETVME
+168 AVETVLE

-181 RGSILDVFPMGAM
+181 RGSILDVFPMGAL

-212 DPETQRSDRRS
+212 DPETQRSDKKS
-223 LEGIRILPAREY
+223 LEGIRILPAREF

-244 FRIEYRKLFGASL
+244 FRIAYRKLFGASL

-265 VSEGSFP
+265 VSDGNFP

-285 TFSVFDYLPEN
+285 TFSIFDYLPPDT
-296 SLIVTAG
+296 LIVTAG
-303 DTGAAMDAFL
+303 NTDAAIDGFLQDTA
-313 HDTVFRAR
+313 FRAR
-321 TGGDALRPRLAP
+321 TGGDSLRPRLAP
-333 DILYWTKP
+333 DLLYWTKP
-341 DISAAS
+341 DVTAAAAKFREIELSSLPEEDAAS
-347 ARFGRIALTALPA
+347 GK
-360 DGGDAESASAAPLPD
+360 SAAAPLPD
-375 LAGDGRN
+375 LSSDGRN
-382 FRKLAD
+382 FKKLKD
-388 FIAAFKGKIILSA
+388 FTETFKGRIILSA

-414 RAAGIKA
+414 RTAGIKA
-421 ASCRTLKSALES
+421 ASCRTLKAALES
-433 TERIV
+433 GERIV
-438 LTASSLAA
+438 LTSSSLAA
-446 GALFKGTP
+446 GAMFRSEP
-454 ETGVITETEL
+454 VAAIITEAEL
-464 FGTAAQFRKKRKASK
+464 FGTSAQFKKKRKASK

-551 DNPPLNSLGSDTWKK
+551 DNPPLNSLGSDSWKK

-595 AFSMDK
+595 AFKMDK

-620 KAEHAVLADMESDR
+620 KAEHAVLADMESER

-650 IALRAACMAA
+650 IALRAACLAA

-711 KLESGA
+711 KLEAGT

-752 KEKIKAMRADIDIL
+752 KEKIKSMRADIDIL

-842 LQSLVPQAKIRFAHG
+842 LQGLVPQARIRFAHG

-924 YAYLLVPES
+924 YAYLLVPEA

-982 SVGFD
+982 TVGFD

-1007 ESELVSEHA
+1007 ENALISEHA

-1026 PESYVNDVGT
+1026 PESYVNDVST

-1041 KRIAGTATRDET
+1041 KRIAGTSTRDET

-1079 IRQEAERLGIVRLKA
+1079 IRQEAERLGIVRLRA

-1108 IKPER
+1108 VKPER
-1113 IIAMI
+1113 VIAMI
-1118 KSEPYFYKMEGPS
+1118 KSEPYFYKMEGPD
-1131 KIRYKIPGE
+1131 KLRYKIPGA
-1140 DIAARVKAIESV
+1140 DIAARVKVIESV

>member
-1 MGRSSGREVPFR
+1 
-13 VLPESI
+13 
-19 PDAVSGKKN
+19 
-28 TESLKVSSLPGSAM
+28 M
-42 SFATAELY
+42 SFAAAELC
-50 TQHDGMLLVITEDT
+50 TKHDGMLLVITEDT

-76 ILGNDGNL
+76 ILGSDGNL

-99 PRQDVISGRAEALY
+99 PRQDVISERAEALY
-113 FLKTEKKGIVFAAA
+113 FLRTGKKGVVFAAA
-127 DTVLQRLPPPEFIV
+127 DTILQRLPPPEFIV

-212 DPETQRSDRRS
+212 DPETQRSDKES

-296 SLIVTAG
+296 SVIVTAG
-303 DTGAAMDAFL
+303 DTGAAMEGFL
-313 HDTVFRAR
+313 HDTAFRAR

-333 DILYWTKP
+333 DILYWTRP
-341 DISAAS
+341 DIKAA
-347 ARFGRIALTALPA
+347 AAKFGRIELSALPS
-360 DGGDAESASAAPLPD
+360 DDESSVKASAAPLHD

-382 FRKLAD
+382 FRKLSD
-388 FIAAFKGKIILSA
+388 FIGAFKGRIILSA

-421 ASCRTLKSALES
+421 ASARTLHGALES
-433 TERIV
+433 DERIV

-446 GALFKGTP
+446 GALFNGESQTA
-454 ETGVITETEL
+454 VITETEL
-464 FGTAAQFRKKRKASK
+464 FGSTAQFRKKKKANK

-551 DNPPLNSLGSDTWKK
+551 DNPPLNSLGSDSWKK

-595 AFSMDK
+595 AFRMDK

-620 KAEHAVLADMESDR
+620 KAENAVLADMESER

-700 KTAKQSKEILE
+700 KTAKQSKEILG
-711 KLESGA
+711 KLEAGT

-730 KIKFRDLGLLI
+730 KIKFKNLGLLI

-811 IKEAVLRELNR
+811 IREALLRELNR

-833 KTIEAAAER
+833 RTIAAAAER
-842 LQSLVPQAKIRFAHG
+842 LQNLVPQARIRFAHG

-898 IERADKFGLAQLH
+898 IERADRFGLAQLH

-924 YAYLLVPES
+924 YAYLLVPEET
-933 AELDRDAK
+933 ELDRDAK

-982 SVGFD
+982 TVGFD

-1007 ESELVSEHA
+1007 ENALVSEHA

-1026 PESYVNDVGT
+1026 PESYVNDVAT

-1079 IRQEAERLGIVRLKA
+1079 IRQEAEKLGIVRLKA
-1094 TKDGGLMEFNDHPS
+1094 TKEGGLMEFNDHPS
-1108 IKPER
+1108 IKPEK

-1140 DIAARVKAIESV
+1140 DIAARVKAAESV

>member
-1 MGRSSGREVPFR
+1 
-13 VLPESI
+13 
-19 PDAVSGKKN
+19 
-28 TESLKVSSLPGSAM
+28 M
-42 SFATAELY
+42 SFAAAELSSK
-50 TQHDGMLLVITEDT
+50 HDGMLLVITEDT
-64 ASAERMLAETAD
+64 ASAERMLSETAD
-76 ILGNDGNL
+76 ILGSDENL

-99 PRQDVISGRAEALY
+99 PRQDVISERAEALY
-113 FLKTEKKGIVFAAA
+113 FLRTSKKGAVFAAA

-157 LRRFLSDSGYL
+157 LRRFLAGSGYL

-212 DPETQRSDRRS
+212 DPETQRSDKRS
-223 LEGIRILPAREY
+223 LDGIRILPAREY
-235 PTEKDDIER
+235 PTEKDAIER

-285 TFSVFDYLPEN
+285 TFSVFDYLPEG
-296 SLIVTAG
+296 SIVVTAG
-303 DTGAAMDAFL
+303 DTGAAMEGFL
-313 HDTVFRAR
+313 HDTAFRAR
-321 TGGDALRPRLAP
+321 SGGDSLRPRLAP

-341 DISAAS
+341 DIKAA
-347 ARFGRIALTALPA
+347 AAKFGNIQLTALPSD
-360 DGGDAESASAAPLPD
+360 DGSSVKASAAPLPD
-375 LAGDGRN
+375 VSGDGRN
-382 FRKLAD
+382 FRKLSD
-388 FIAAFKGKIILSA
+388 FIAEFRGRIIISA

-421 ASCRTLKSALES
+421 ASERTLRSALES
-433 TERIV
+433 SERVV

-446 GALFKGTP
+446 GALFNGESQTA
-454 ETGVITETEL
+454 VITETEL
-464 FGTAAQFRKKRKASK
+464 FGSTAQFRKKRKANK

-551 DNPPLNSLGSDTWKK
+551 DNPPLNSLGSDSWKK

-595 AFSMDK
+595 AFKMDK

-620 KAEHAVLADMESDR
+620 KAEHAVLADMESER

-650 IALRAACMAA
+650 IALRAACLAA

-711 KLESGA
+711 KLEAGT

-730 KIKFRDLGLLI
+730 KIKFKDLGLLI

-752 KEKIKAMRADIDIL
+752 KEKIKSMRADIDIL

-842 LQSLVPQAKIRFAHG
+842 LQGLVPQARIRFAHG

-924 YAYLLVPES
+924 YAYLLVPEA

-1007 ESELVSEHA
+1007 ENTLVSEHA

-1026 PESYVNDVGT
+1026 PENYVNDVGT

-1079 IRQEAERLGIVRLKA
+1079 IRQEAEKLGIVRLRA
-1094 TKDGGLMEFNDHPS
+1094 TKEGGLLEFNDHPPV
-1108 IKPER
+1108 KPEK

-1118 KSEPYFYKMEGPS
+1118 RSEPWFYKMEGPD
-1131 KIRYKIPGE
+1131 KLRYKIPGA
-1140 DIAARVKAIESV
+1140 DIASRVKVIESV

>member
-1 MGRSSGREVPFR
+1 
-13 VLPESI
+13 
-19 PDAVSGKKN
+19 
-28 TESLKVSSLPGSAM
+28 M
-42 SFATAELY
+42 SFAAAELC
-50 TQHDGMLLVITEDT
+50 TEHNGMLLVITEDT

-76 ILGNDGNL
+76 ILGSDGNL

-99 PRQDVISGRAEALY
+99 PRQDVISERAEALY
-113 FLKTEKKGIVFAAA
+113 FMRTSKKGAVFAAA

-212 DPETQRSDRRS
+212 DPETQRSDKKS
-223 LEGIRILPAREY
+223 LDGIRILPAREY

-244 FRIEYRKLFGASL
+244 FRIEYRRLFGASL

-285 TFSVFDYLPEN
+285 TFSVFDYLPEG
-296 SLIVTAG
+296 SLVVTAG
-303 DTGAAMDAFL
+303 DTGAAMEGFL
-313 HDTVFRAR
+313 HDTAFRAR
-321 TGGDALRPRLAP
+321 SGGDSLRPRLAP

-341 DISAAS
+341 DISAA
-347 ARFGRIALTALPA
+347 AAKFGNIQLTALPSD
-360 DGGDAESASAAPLPD
+360 DGSSVKASAAPLPD
-375 LAGDGRN
+375 ISGDGRN
-382 FRKLAD
+382 FKKLSD
-388 FIAAFKGKIILSA
+388 FINAFKGKIILSA

-421 ASCRTLKSALES
+421 ASCRSLHGALLS
-433 TERIV
+433 DERVV

-454 ETGVITETEL
+454 ETAVITETEL
-464 FGTAAQFRKKRKASK
+464 FGSAAQFRKKKKASK

-489 LGDLKPGSRVVH
+489 LGDLRPGSRVVH

-514 ITTDGFS
+514 ITTDGFA

-551 DNPPLNSLGSDTWKK
+551 DNPPLNSLGSDSWKK

-595 AFSMDK
+595 AFRMDK

-620 KAEHAVLADMESDR
+620 KAEHAVIADMESER

-650 IALRAACMAA
+650 IALRAACLAA

-711 KLESGA
+711 KLEAGTL
-717 IDVIIGTH
+717 DVIIGTH

-730 KIKFRDLGLLI
+730 KIKFKDLGLLI

-811 IKEAVLRELNR
+811 IREAVIRELNR

-833 KTIEAAAER
+833 RTIAAAAER
-842 LQSLVPQAKIRFAHG
+842 LQSLVPQARIRFAHG
-857 RMEKAG
+857 RMEKSG

-924 YAYLLVPES
+924 YARREGKAS
-933 AELDRDAK
+933 RD
-941 ARLRAIESSDELG
+941 
-954 AGFSLATSDLEIR
+954 
-967 GAGELLGEE
+967 
-976 QSGQIT
+976 
-982 SVGFD
+982 
-987 LYMDMLENA
+987 
-996 VKFLKEGREPD
+996 
-1007 ESELVSEHA
+1007 
-1016 EVDIGFPALI
+1016 
-1026 PESYVNDVGT
+1026 
-1036 RLRFY
+1036 
-1041 KRIAGTATRDET
+1041 
-1053 DSVISELGDRF
+1053 
-1064 GKIPE
+1064 
-1069 EVMTLGKVTV
+1069 
-1079 IRQEAERLGIVRLKA
+1079 
-1094 TKDGGLMEFNDHPS
+1094 
-1108 IKPER
+1108 
-1113 IIAMI
+1113 
-1118 KSEPYFYKMEGPS
+1118 
-1131 KIRYKIPGE
+1131 
-1140 DIAARVKAIESV
+1140 
-1152 MRKMA
+1152 

>member
-1 MGRSSGREVPFR
+1 
-13 VLPESI
+13 
-19 PDAVSGKKN
+19 
-28 TESLKVSSLPGSAM
+28 M
-42 SFATAELY
+42 SFAAAELC

-64 ASAERMLAETAD
+64 ASAERMLSETAD
-76 ILGNDGNL
+76 ILGSDENL

-99 PRQDVISGRAEALY
+99 PRQDVISERAEALY
-113 FLKTEKKGIVFAAA
+113 FLKTEKKGVVFVAA
-127 DTVLQRLPPPEFIV
+127 DTILQRLPPPEFIV

-212 DPETQRSDRRS
+212 DPETQRSDKKS

-235 PTEKDDIER
+235 PTEKDAIER
-244 FRIEYRKLFGASL
+244 FRIAYRKLFGASL

-265 VSEGSFP
+265 VSDGSFP

-285 TFSVFDYLPEN
+285 TFSVFDYLPEG
-296 SLIVTAG
+296 SLVVTAG
-303 DTGAAMDAFL
+303 DTGAAMEAFL
-313 HDTVFRAR
+313 HDTAFRAR
-321 TGGDALRPRLAP
+321 TGGDSLRPRLAP

-341 DISAAS
+341 DISAA
-347 ARFGRIALTALPA
+347 AAKFGRIALTALPT
-360 DGGDAESASAAPLPD
+360 DGGDTERASTTPLPD

-382 FRKLAD
+382 FRKLSD

-421 ASCRTLKSALES
+421 ASARTLRSALES
-433 TERIV
+433 PERIV

-454 ETGVITETEL
+454 ETAVITETEL
-464 FGTAAQFRKKRKASK
+464 FGSTAQFRKKKKASK

-551 DNPPLNSLGSDTWKK
+551 DNPPLNSLGSDSWKK

-595 AFSMDK
+595 AFRMDK
-601 KGYAEFCGRFPYD
+601 KGYGEFCGRFPYD

-620 KAEHAVLADMESDR
+620 KAENAVLADMESER

-650 IALRAACMAA
+650 IALRAACLAA

-711 KLESGA
+711 KLEAGT
-717 IDVIIGTH
+717 IDIIIGTH

-730 KIKFRDLGLLI
+730 KIKFKDLGLLI

-752 KEKIKAMRADIDIL
+752 KEKIKSMRADIDIL

-833 KTIEAAAER
+833 KTIAAAAER
-842 LQSLVPQAKIRFAHG
+842 LQKLVPQARIRFAHG
-857 RMEKAG
+857 RMEKSG

-924 YAYLLVPES
+924 YAYLLVPEA

-954 AGFSLATSDLEIR
+954 AGFTLATSDLEIR

-982 SVGFD
+982 TVGFD
-987 LYMDMLENA
+987 LYMEMLENA

-1007 ESELVSEHA
+1007 ENALISEHA

-1026 PESYVNDVGT
+1026 PENYVNDVST
-1036 RLRFY
+1036 RLMFY
-1041 KRIAGTATRDET
+1041 KRIAGTRTRDET

-1069 EVMTLGKVTV
+1069 EVMTLGKVTI

-1094 TKDGGLMEFNDHPS
+1094 TKDGGLMEFNDHPPV
-1108 IKPER
+1108 KPEK

-1118 KSEPYFYKMEGPS
+1118 RSEPWFYKMEGPD
-1131 KIRYKIPGE
+1131 KLRYKIPGA
-1140 DIAARVKAIESV
+1140 DIAARVKVIESV